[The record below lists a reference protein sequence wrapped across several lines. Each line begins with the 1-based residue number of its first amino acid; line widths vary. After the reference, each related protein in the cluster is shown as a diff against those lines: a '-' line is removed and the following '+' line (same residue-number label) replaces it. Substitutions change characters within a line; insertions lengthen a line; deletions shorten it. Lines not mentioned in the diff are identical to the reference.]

1 MDPGCYFLGDIGC
14 LNDNLNSIVGQ
25 IKTNFRLGEKIF
37 LLGDN
42 FYNKGVETTND
53 ILWEF
58 YKNIFNPIKYQNIYS
73 VLGNHDY
80 EGNPYAQLTSSY
92 MMNKD
97 FYYKYKFSVKTEFFL
112 LDTVQLHENHCQI
125 NAEDMIRVHNKN
137 YKELEEKQLNW
148 LKQSLKESSALH
160 KIVLGHYP
168 LLSNGLYNQSLAPMY
183 DKLMPIFQKY
193 NVRAYI
199 CGHEHNIQYININE
213 DYYWFNQFIVGS
225 SSESRPNDLKINQNK
240 FMYDAMDNYYL
251 KMNENGNRLIFDY
264 INKEGILKHCYII

>member
-112 LDTVQLHENHCQI
+112 LDTVQLHENHCKI
-125 NAEDMIRVHNKN
+125 NAVDMFRVHNKS

-168 LLSNGLYNQSLAPMY
+168 LVSNGLYNQSLAPMY

-213 DYYWFNQFIVGS
+213 NYYRFNQFIVGS

-251 KMNENGNRLIFDY
+251 KMNENGNSLIFDY